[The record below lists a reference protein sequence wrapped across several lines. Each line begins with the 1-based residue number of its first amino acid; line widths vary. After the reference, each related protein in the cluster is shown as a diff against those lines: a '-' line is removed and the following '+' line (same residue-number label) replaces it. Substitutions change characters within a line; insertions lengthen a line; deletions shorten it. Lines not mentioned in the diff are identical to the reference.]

1 VEEVARVKIAPHEST
16 DAELCTAAARGRAEM
31 RRDGAR
37 AVRYDPRSDELEIV
51 LNSGVT
57 VSMPRSAVPGLE
69 TASRENLAQV
79 ELSPLGTS
87 IVFEKL
93 DADYAVQGLLRKVLG
108 LNEQQRA
115 AGAVTSAT
123 KRAAAAANGRHGG
136 RPRKVG

>member
-1 VEEVARVKIAPHEST
+1 MARVKIAPHESN
-16 DAELCTAAARGRAEM
+16 DAELRTAAARGRAEM

-37 AVRYDPRSDELEIV
+37 AVRYDARSDELEIV

-69 TASRENLAQV
+69 TASREDLAQV

-93 DADYAVQGLLRKVLG
+93 DADYAVQGLLRKILG

-115 AGAVTSAT
+115 AGTATSAA
-123 KRAAAAANGRHGG
+123 KRVAAAANGRRGG
-136 RPRKVG
+136 RPRKSA